1 MLFWDTSAL
10 VKAYSKEP
18 GTPTV
23 LGALKIRSTHG
34 SLSDLVAVEIYSVLA
49 KHLRVGRLSKAEYRA
64 AVTDFTGDYPR
75 AFEVV
80 EVEPRMRRAA
90 FELAHTYRASGLGAM
105 DLLHLASV
113 IHIDRHRPPEP
124 VVFATSD
131 AALQTAAAAQG
142 LRTFNPETDPLSKL
156 LKLLSN

>member
-10 VKAYSKEP
+10 VKAYSKET
-18 GTPTV
+18 GSPTV
-23 LGALKIRSTHG
+23 LGAMSIRGVHG
-34 SLSDLVAVEIYSVLA
+34 SLSDLVAVEIRSVLA
-49 KHLRVGRLSKAEYRA
+49 KHLRIGKLTKAEYRA
-64 AVTDFTGDYPR
+64 AVTHFAGDYAG

-80 EVEPRMRRAA
+80 EVEPPIRHAA
-90 FELAHTYRASGLGAM
+90 FQLAHAYRTSSLGAM

-113 IHIDRHRPPEP
+113 VHIDRHRPPEP

-131 AALQTAAAAQG
+131 AALQTAAAAEG

-156 LKLLSN
+156 LKLLAN